1 MIKQNSSGTKVIQEE
16 AKQTKPVKKEQ
27 IDIILKELKMKPIKK
42 VTFTEDTIDNEH
54 MNKRK
59 SKSKKF
65 YY

>member
-16 AKQTKPVKKEQ
+16 AKQTKSVKKEQ

-65 YY
+65 Y

>member
-16 AKQTKPVKKEQ
+16 AKQTKSVKKEQ

>member
-65 YY
+65 Y